1 LLWAT
6 FPLLG
11 GGCAQI
17 DLLHAE
23 VQAGRGETAQV
34 GRQVDSARSEIR
46 QVNQK
51 LSDVGLKSGDEV
63 SRTRADLQLA
73 LSQLTAEM
81 QKIEAQLENNQLR
94 IAELDRQ
101 IGQLRSRGAAKAGSA
116 SSSDTARI
124 ASSPLEAALQ
134 TAQDD
139 FSHGRYD
146 LAYRGFSDVAGHD
159 SSGTLAPQ
167 ALLRMADCRYAQSN
181 WDEARTLYQK
191 VSREYPK
198 DPARCPALFKVG
210 LIHER
215 QGNTSDR
222 DDAWSRLQKACP
234 GSNEAQRA
242 KDLQGGK

>member
-1 LLWAT
+1 
-6 FPLLG
+6 LG

-34 GRQVDSARSEIR
+34 DRKLDTVGRKIDSVRTEIR

-73 LSQLTAEM
+73 IAQLTAEM
-81 QKIEAQLENNQLR
+81 QKIEAQLENNQMR
-94 IAELDRQ
+94 MVELDRQ
-101 IGQLRSRGAAKAGSA
+101 IGQIRSRGKGAGA
-116 SSSDTARI
+116 SSDTAK
-124 ASSPLEAALQ
+124 SSGSPLEAALQ
-134 TAQDD
+134 AAQED

-167 ALLRMADCRYAQSN
+167 ALLRMAECRYAQSN

-198 DPARCPALFKVG
+198 DPARCAALFKLG

-215 QGNTSDR
+215 QGNASDR
-222 DDAWSRLQKACP
+222 DDAWNRLQKTCP

-242 KDLQGGK
+242 KDMQTGGK